1 MVLTWTKAD
10 VARACMALTWL
21 DDVRMTSLWVQWGV
35 ARVCDVH
42 WRVKE
47 KPENR
52 VVHEGV
58 CNVE

>member
-10 VARACMALTWL
+10 VARACMALMWL
-21 DDVRMTSLWVQWGV
+21 DDVRMTSLWVHGGV
-35 ARVCDVH
+35 AGVCDVH
-42 WRVKE
+42 RCVKE
-47 KPENR
+47 KPENW